1 MEFDLL
7 DELDDR
13 VEALL
18 KQFQHLQREK
28 EQLMKH
34 LAQSELHFGEAS
46 ARLREYDELRARF
59 KVAIES
65 ILARF
70 DAFNPDY

>member
-1 MEFDLL
+1 MEFNLL

-13 VEALL
+13 VEAML
-18 KQFQHLQREK
+18 KHLQRLEQEK
-28 EQLMKH
+28 EQLMAR
-34 LAQSELHFGEAS
+34 LAERELHFGEAS

-59 KVAIES
+59 KMVIEN

-70 DAFNPDY
+70 EALNLD

>member
-1 MEFDLL
+1 MELNLL

-18 KQFQHLQREK
+18 KQLQHLEREK
-28 EQLMKH
+28 EQLMKR
-34 LAQSELHFGEAS
+34 LAQYELGVGEAS
-46 ARLREYDELRARF
+46 AQIREYDELRSRV
-59 KVAIES
+59 KMVIES

-70 DAFNPDY
+70 DGLNID